1 MKFSQMCRLGLLLFL
16 PQHSIA
22 LLLLAGRLLIPKQL
36 LSASL
41 CLLTPICHIYIVTA
55 RLHIWKKACHF
66 LLSRPLLISIS
77 LLLDPFF
84 LPQISPFDFQV
95 TNMFKSILHTWGKTC
110 NVCLSESGL
119 FRLIGRFCLFFFLK
133 MKQFNFSYSW
143 MKMHCIDTP
152 YL

>member
-22 LLLLAGRLLIPKQL
+22 LLLLAGLLIPKQL

-41 CLLTPICHIYIVTA
+41 CLLTPICLIYIVTA

-66 LLSRPLLISIS
+66 LPSRSPSYFHLPPLRPL
-77 LLLDPFF
+77 F

-119 FRLIGRFCLFFFLK
+119 FRLIGRFCLFFFWKWSNLIFLTAEWK
-133 MKQFNFSYSW
+133 
-143 MKMHCIDTP
+143 CIV
-152 YL
+152 